1 MDDSETLATLSAQNT
16 GRRQSKLT
24 KTTQKFWKCP
34 DNVVFFVHFIL
45 TLITAG
51 ITETND

>member
-1 MDDSETLATLSAQNT
+1 MIQTLATLSTQNT
-16 GRRQSKLT
+16 GRSQSKL
-24 KTTQKFWKCP
+24 KTQHRNFGNTLT
-34 DNVVFFVHFIL
+34 VLYFFFHFIL